1 MRGEPFVYADE
12 RVSVENP
19 ARIDNLYYRL
29 AAGDVTDAGVA
40 GRRPKFDFETF
51 VVEINTADGVLYLFG
66 EILRFAIGVIPE
78 SNQRKLMNRSNCL
91 TRGRESALLVN
102 NSLDKDD
109 NQHKNNTNKNKIT
122 HN

>member
-1 MRGEPFVYADE
+1 MCGEPFVYADE

-29 AAGDVTDAGVA
+29 TASDVADAGMA

>member
-1 MRGEPFVYADE
+1 MRGEPFVYANE

-19 ARIDNLYYRL
+19 ARIDNLYYWL
-29 AAGDVTDAGVA
+29 TASDVANAGMAGW
-40 GRRPKFDFETF
+40 RPKFDFETF

-91 TRGRESALLVN
+91 TRDRESALLMN
-102 NSLDKDD
+102 DSLNKDD
-109 NQHKNNTNKNKIT
+109 NQHNNNTNKNKIT

>member
-1 MRGEPFVYADE
+1 MCGEPFVYADE

-51 VVEINTADGVLYLFG
+51 VVEIDTADGVLYLFG

-78 SNQRKLMNRSNCL
+78 SNQRKLMNRSDRL
-91 TRGRESALLVN
+91 TRGRESALLMN

>member
-29 AAGDVTDAGVA
+29 TASDVADAGMA

-66 EILRFAIGVIPE
+66 KILRFAIGVIPE
-78 SNQRKLMNRSNCL
+78 SNQRKLMNRSL

-109 NQHKNNTNKNKIT
+109 NQHDNNANKNKIT

>member
-1 MRGEPFVYADE
+1 MCGEPFVYADE
-12 RVSVENP
+12 RVSVKNP
-19 ARIDNLYYRL
+19 ARIDNLYYWL
-29 AAGDVTDAGVA
+29 TASDVTDAGMA

-91 TRGRESALLVN
+91 TRDRESALLVN